1 MMGGNTV
8 FAAKFT
14 APGVSSERA
23 LARKPGAGTRSRD
36 RRLRRAQ
43 TYLLTQLEQ
52 PFRLSDLAEAMHC
65 SGRSLQIVFAQV
77 YGVGPREWFHVT
89 RLNAVY
95 RELRD
100 RGAADTRIA
109 EVAMRWG
116 FNHLGRFSIEY
127 RKLFGEKPSD
137 TLERSRGHRA
147 ERSGFALFEREY
159 AVQIGSKPVRCDEL
173 AQARSPLQSENWTT
187 VG

>member
-1 MMGGNTV
+1 ML
-8 FAAKFT
+8 AAT
-14 APGVSSERA
+14 LPELGIDSERA
-23 LARKPGAGTRSRD
+23 LARNPGAGTRSRD

-43 TYLLTQLEQ
+43 THLLAQLDR
-52 PFRLSDLAEAMHC
+52 PFRLSELAEATHC
-65 SGRSLQIVFAQV
+65 SGRSLQLVFAQV
-77 YGVGPREWFHVT
+77 YGVGPREWFQVT

-127 RKLFGEKPSD
+127 RKRFGEKPSD
-137 TLERSRGHRA
+137 TLERSRGRRA
-147 ERSGFALFEREY
+147 ERSGWALVQREY
-159 AVQIGSKPVRCDEL
+159 ATQIGSKPARCDDL
-173 AQARSPLQSENWTT
+173 AQTRSPFESETWTT
-187 VG
+187 IG

>member
-8 FAAKFT
+8 PAAT
-14 APGVSSERA
+14 LRERIDSERV
-23 LARKPGAGTRSRD
+23 LARNPGAGTRSRD

-43 TYLLTQLEQ
+43 TYLLTRLDR
-52 PFRLSDLAEAMHC
+52 PFRLSELAEATHC
-65 SGRSLQIVFAQV
+65 SGRTLQLVFAQV
-77 YGVGPREWFHVT
+77 CGVGPREWFRVT
-89 RLNAVY
+89 RLNAVS

-100 RGAADTRIA
+100 RGVADTRIA

-137 TLERSRGHRA
+137 TLERSRGRGA
-147 ERSGFALFEREY
+147 ERSGFALIERGH
-159 AVQIGSKPVRCDEL
+159 ATQIGVRSQFV
-173 AQARSPLQSENWTT
+173 ATT
-187 VG
+187 